1 MIPVAAHIE
10 LNMCALQHN
19 VAKVREYAPQAQLM
33 AVIKANAYGHGLIG
47 IAHALQGSV
56 DAFAVARLDEAIR
69 LRQAEVT
76 GTILVLQGITQL
88 DELLV
93 LQQYQ
98 LDVVVHTEQQVELLE
113 ATDLPKKINIWL
125 KIDTGMNRLGIRPEQ
140 IASILMRLQQCQA
153 VADSIKF
160 MTHFANADDQ
170 QDAMTSQ
177 QLQLF
182 NTITQDFAAEKSSA
196 NSAAIIAWPAS
207 HQQWIRPGLMLYG
220 ASPILGKSAAELG
233 LLPVMSLYAGLIAIK
248 TLKKGDSV
256 GYGGHWTAAK
266 DTLLG
271 VIAIGYGDGYPRH
284 IRQSA
289 PVLIGA
295 QRVPIIGRVSMDML
309 TVDLS
314 ACPDA
319 TVGEQVTLWGSGL
332 PVEEIADY
340 ADTIPYTLLCGI
352 TQRVRVEIKKG

>member
-10 LNMCALQHN
+10 LNMSALQHN

-33 AVIKANAYGHGLIG
+33 AVIKANAYGHGLVR
-47 IAHALQGSV
+47 IAHALQGNV

-113 ATDLPKKINIWL
+113 AVALPKKINIWL

-140 IASILMRLQQCQA
+140 LDFILTRLQQCQV

-160 MTHFANADDQ
+160 MTHFANADDL
-170 QDAMTSQ
+170 QDATTRQ

-182 NTITQDFAAEKSSA
+182 NKVTRDYLAEKSSA

-207 HQQWIRPGLMLYG
+207 HQQWVRPGLMLYG
-220 ASPILGKSAAELG
+220 ASPILAKSAMALG
-233 LLPVMSLYAGLIAIK
+233 LLPVMSLYARLVAIK
-248 TLKKGDSV
+248 SLSKGASV
-256 GYGGHWTAAK
+256 GYGGHWTAVE

-271 VIAIGYGDGYPRH
+271 VVSIGYGDGYPRH
-284 IRQSA
+284 IRQGA
-289 PVLIGA
+289 PVLIGT

-309 TVDLS
+309 AVDLS

-319 TVGEQVTLWGSGL
+319 TVGEQVTLWGEGL

-352 TQRVRVEIKKG
+352 TQRVHVQIKEG

>member
-1 MIPVAAHIE
+1 MPVAAHIE

-19 VAKVREYAPQAQLM
+19 VAKVREYAPQSQLM
-33 AVIKANAYGHGLIG
+33 AVIKANAYGHGLIR
-47 IAHALQGSV
+47 IAHALQGTV
-56 DAFAVARLDEAIR
+56 DAFAVARLDEAVR

-93 LQQYQ
+93 VQQYQ
-98 LDVVVHTEQQVELLE
+98 LDMVVHTEQQVELLE
-113 ATDLPKKINIWL
+113 AADLAQKLNIWL
-125 KIDTGMNRLGIRPEQ
+125 KIDTGMHRLGIHPEQ
-140 IASILMRLQQCQA
+140 LASILTRLQQCQA

-160 MTHFANADDQ
+160 MTHFANADDP
-170 QDAMTSQ
+170 QDATTSQ

-182 NTITQDFAAEKSSA
+182 NTITQGFSAEKSSA

-207 HQQWIRPGLMLYG
+207 HQQWVRPGLMLYG
-220 ASPILGKSAAELG
+220 AAPILGKSAAELG

-248 TLKKGDSV
+248 ILSKGGCV
-256 GYGGHWTAAK
+256 GYGGHWIAAK

-284 IRQSA
+284 IRQGA

-309 TVDLS
+309 AVDLS
-314 ACPDA
+314 TYPDA
-319 TVGEQVTLWGSGL
+319 TIGEQVTLWGADL

-352 TQRVRVEIKKG
+352 TQRVRVEVTW